1 MITSNIN
8 MGSLPNTYKKSTTQL
23 NITESISPDGIP
35 YVTVRGVYPFDAALT
50 FGCGQ
55 CFRFDPR
62 ENAYPELYGDFTAW
76 GGVAYGRYIN
86 VISRDL
92 DTVIIEGATEDDF
105 YTIWYRY
112 FGFDVDYAG
121 IMSAIREYFG
131 DGHRMTLASLAGCGI
146 RILRQEPW
154 EALCSFI
161 ISQNNNIPRIKKII
175 SDLCLRLGQPVS
187 HRGHE
192 YGTFPTHAAIYK
204 AGNDGLAPSKM
215 GFRAKY
221 VLDAARRIAT
231 GETSLD
237 DIERAVEAGGDAASI
252 LMKIKGVGPKVAT
265 CALLYGFGDLSQFPS
280 DVWIKRT
287 AGKYFDDIAKLGK
300 LSPYAGV
307 LQQYIYHFERNI
319 ASAGY
324 ITT

>member
-1 MITSNIN
+1 
-8 MGSLPNTYKKSTTQL
+8 MGAFPHTYIKSTTTQL
-23 NITESISPDGIP
+23 NVTESTSPDGVP
-35 YVTVRGVYPFDAALT
+35 YVTVRGVYPFDAMLT

-55 CFRFDPR
+55 CFRFDPK
-62 ENAYPELYGDFTAW
+62 ENTYPELYGDFTAW

-112 FGFDVDYAG
+112 FGFDVDYAY
-121 IMSAIREYFG
+121 INSAIVEHFG
-131 DGHRMTLASLAGCGI
+131 GGHRMTLAAFAGCGI

-192 YGTFPTHAAIYK
+192 YGSFPSPSATYK
-204 AGNDGLAPSKM
+204 AGYDALAPSKM

-221 VLDAARRIAT
+221 VFDAARRITT
-231 GETSLD
+231 GEMSLD
-237 DIERAVEAGGDAASI
+237 DVQHAVEAGGDAAS
-252 LMKIKGVGPKVAT
+252 LLFKIKGVGPKVAA

-287 AGKYFDDIAKLGK
+287 AGKYFDDPKKLGK

-319 ASAGY
+319 ASDGN
-324 ITT
+324 IKS